1 MTRLLVS
8 VRSASEAILA
18 ANHGAHLIDVKEP
31 AQGSLGAASPDVWH
45 EVLAALGKQVSS
57 EQVSV
62 SAALGELRASECFTL
77 ASHTARLTFA
87 KVGLA
92 TCRDDLHWPARWHD
106 WRRSLATGTSAVAV
120 IYADWQTC
128 AAPAP
133 RDVLEHLVLPGH
145 CAAVLVDTYDKSR
158 GSLLA
163 HYPLTELQ
171 SLAEQVRAAACQLV
185 LAGSLTLDIVPT
197 LLPLAPDYLAVRGA
211 VCRASRAGH
220 LDGALVREW
229 TRALSGAP
237 VQCQPAR

>member
-18 ANHGAHLIDVKEP
+18 ANHGAHLIDIKEP
-31 AQGSLGAASPDVWH
+31 AQGSLGAASPEIWH
-45 EVLAALGKQVSS
+45 EVLAALCKSGSG
-57 EQVSV
+57 EQVPV
-62 SAALGELRASECFTL
+62 SAALGELRAPECFTL
-77 ASHTARLTFA
+77 APHTQQLTFA

-92 TCRDDLHWPARWHD
+92 NCRDDLHWATRWRE
-106 WRRSLATGTSAVAV
+106 WRQSLAAGTKAVAV

-133 RDVLEHLVLPGH
+133 NEVLDQLVLPGH
-145 CAAVLVDTYDKSR
+145 CAAVLVDTYDKTR

-163 HYPLTELQ
+163 HCPLAELQ
-171 SLAEQVRAAACQLV
+171 TLAEQVRAASCRLV
-185 LAGSLTLDIVPT
+185 LAGSLTLDMVPA
-197 LLPLAPDYLAVRGA
+197 LLSLAPDYLAVRGA
-211 VCRASRAGH
+211 VCRAARTGQ

-237 VQCQPAR
+237 AQCQPAR

>member
-1 MTRLLVS
+1 
-8 VRSASEAILA
+8 
-18 ANHGAHLIDVKEP
+18 
-31 AQGSLGAASPDVWH
+31 
-45 EVLAALGKQVSS
+45 
-57 EQVSV
+57 
-62 SAALGELRASECFTL
+62 
-77 ASHTARLTFA
+77 
-87 KVGLA
+87 
-92 TCRDDLHWPARWHD
+92 
-106 WRRSLATGTSAVAV
+106 
-120 IYADWQTC
+120 
-128 AAPAP
+128 
-133 RDVLEHLVLPGH
+133 LEHLVLPGH